1 MARERGGTVRS
12 ARQITLAGMGAIMA
26 MAGFEH
32 GLGEAL
38 QGNVAPGGLVIESWP
53 HSEFYRSLA
62 GEPAMTLIPNLLVSG
77 VLTMLLSL
85 ALLVWMLRFVDR
97 PDSALIIPALSIT
110 LLLVGGGFGPPVL
123 GLILAAATTKV
134 NSPSTRWHS
143 KLPRGARQVL
153 AASWPILFAGCIMAW
168 LLMLLG
174 LPAVAYLS
182 GLESDAVVLGVLVLA
197 FFLLALALFSSF
209 ARDVESGAIR
219 TDAGLAW

>member
-1 MARERGGTVRS
+1 MRS

-85 ALLVWMLRFVDR
+85 ALLVWMLRFVGR
-97 PDSALIIPALSIT
+97 PDSALIIAALSIP

-123 GLILAAATTKV
+123 GLILAAATKV

-153 AASWPILFAGCIMAW
+153 AASWPILFASCIMAW

-174 LPAVAYLS
+174 LPALGYFSV
-182 GLESDAVVLGVLVLA
+182 LESDAVVLGVLVLA